1 VTAPASAARPAA
13 DPTDWRRWVV
23 YQRERFPLLAHG
35 PLIGAFAFAAV
46 SVSAAGRGARPA
58 AAAIVVAAVSALVA
72 FFQLRVIDEHKDAAD
87 DAQWRPYR
95 PVPRGLVTLREL
107 RTLGLAGAAVQA
119 GLAYW
124 LDPLLLFPL
133 AALWGMLGLMAVE
146 FGLKTAMHGRPL
158 LILLSHGL
166 VVPCVD
172 AYASMADWY
181 VAGGIPATLLA
192 SFLVASYANG
202 LVVEI
207 GRKLRAPADEE
218 RGVGT
223 YTADWGTRRA
233 LVTWGA
239 AVLVSFASALLVAR
253 QLGTLLP
260 TALVLS
266 AAASWVAYGAFR
278 VSTGTPGA
286 GKFAEQGAGVWTLAL
301 YGALGLLPWWRG
313 A

>member
-1 VTAPASAARPAA
+1 MSASVASATPTA

-46 SVSAAGRGARPA
+46 SVSAAGRGARPSWHA
-58 AAAIVVAAVSALVA
+58 VLVAAVSALIA

-107 RTLGLAGAAVQA
+107 RVLGVAGAAMQA
-119 GLAYW
+119 ALAWW
-124 LDPLLLFPL
+124 LDPLLLLPL

-146 FGLKTAMHGRPL
+146 FGLKTVMHGKPL
-158 LILLSHGL
+158 LILLSHG
-166 VVPCVD
+166 VIVPCVD

-192 SFLVASYANG
+192 SFLAASYANG
-202 LVVEI
+202 IVVEI

-218 RGVGT
+218 PGVNT
-223 YTADWGTRRA
+223 YTADWGTPRA
-233 LVTWGA
+233 LTTWGG
-239 AVLVSFASALLVAR
+239 AVLLSLASALLVAR
-253 QLGTLLP
+253 QLGTLMP
-260 TALVLS
+260 TALVLGV
-266 AAASWVAYGAFR
+266 AASQVAWGAHQVAQGHPGGGRFAER
-278 VSTGTPGA
+278 GA
-286 GKFAEQGAGVWTLAL
+286 GIWTLAL
-301 YGALGLLPWWRG
+301 YGALGALPWWVGR
-313 A
+313 